1 MILGTGR
8 KTLDYYYKVLALK
21 KRTKGMLCQEI
32 KWNNIKGSIK
42 STRSRKIV
50 REKTRNYE
58 QRKQIENSN
67 KYGR

>member
-1 MILGTGR
+1 
-8 KTLDYYYKVLALK
+8 
-21 KRTKGMLCQEI
+21 MLCQEI